1 MLIIKAASS
10 NFQQLHV
17 CTLDNSMFRLAGRLR
32 LASVNRGAGLPPKR
46 QFSVRAV
53 YSSFPATLTYYR
65 PKQLSSLF
73 DHAENDS
80 RPDDPYDEGVVI
92 ASDGLVYPGVNK
104 TSVSNGAVMRPNT
117 FTMQELVRRYYD
129 EFLDR
134 QEIAHDIEI
143 PRIYTVPK
151 ADLILIHDFL
161 SQFSL
166 QPSRGMLLQDLNR
179 SLDEFFDGFAS
190 KEDAESWLE
199 THPFHLALSDDAD
212 SEWMTK

>member
-1 MLIIKAASS
+1 
-10 NFQQLHV
+10 
-17 CTLDNSMFRLAGRLR
+17 
-32 LASVNRGAGLPPKR
+32 
-46 QFSVRAV
+46 
-53 YSSFPATLTYYR
+53 
-65 PKQLSSLF
+65 
-73 DHAENDS
+73 
-80 RPDDPYDEGVVI
+80 
-92 ASDGLVYPGVNK
+92 
-104 TSVSNGAVMRPNT
+104 MRPNT

-151 ADLILIHDFL
+151 GRSYTAKFTLHGLTKYLCTPIPADLILIHDFL